1 MSPESL
7 NQTTQNNPKLSICFK
22 SVLIALIVYYLKPN
36 NLGNAS
42 DAGLDKFR
50 SVLSLSEDWN
60 QDYWMQWHAENWMIC
75 FPFALIYMLAVYY
88 GVQYMKNRKPYGLRY
103 LLGLWSA
110 ALGVFSIIGSYYFLP
125 EILTTLYRDGFH
137 AAACDNSYKSDKTY
151 MFWAWM
157 FTWSKVFEFGDTAF
171 IILRKQKLTFL
182 HWFHHA
188 MTVVCVFAYF
198 PGNLRCSV
206 CFCGLEQTS
215 QVSNNQTNRSLFRA

>member
-1 MSPESL
+1 MSRESL
-7 NQTTQNNPKLSICFK
+7 ESNPNLNNQKLKFYFK

-50 SVLSLSEDWN
+50 SVLRLSEDWN

-75 FPFALIYMLAVYY
+75 FPFALIYVLSVYY
-88 GVQYMKNRKPYGLRY
+88 GVQYMKNRKPYNLRY

-110 ALGVFSIIGSYYFLP
+110 VLGAFSMIGSYYFLP
-125 EILTTLYRDGFH
+125 EILSTLYRDGFH

-171 IILRKQKLTFL
+171 IIARKQKLTFL

-188 MTVVCVFAYF
+188 MTVICVFAYF
-198 PGNLRCSV
+198 PGKR
-206 CFCGLEQTS
+206 LE
-215 QVSNNQTNRSLFRA
+215 TNSILK